1 MNHTFRIVFNAIT
14 GAWVAVAE
22 TAKARGKASRRA
34 RPLAPLLALALA
46 SPTLAASPAATEL
59 PSGGQ
64 VVAGQASLSQSG
76 AAMTVTQTS
85 NRAVIDWQTFNVGSQ
100 ARVDFVQP
108 SAAAVTL
115 NRVLDTQPSQIFG
128 SINAIGQVFLSN
140 PNGVYFAPSASVD
153 VGGLVATTHTL
164 STDDFMAGNN
174 IFRRNGSSA
183 AVINEGRLQAGI
195 DGYIALLAPE
205 VRNQGVI
212 VAQAGTVALA
222 AGEVITLQ
230 LAGAATRVLVEPS
243 EIAALV
249 DNRQAV
255 LAPGGQIIL
264 SALAANRLQGG
275 VVRNSGSL
283 EAVGLVSDG
292 GRIELIASDEIDHS
306 GRIVADAAPGSAGRG
321 GTVTLIADLANPGS
335 VTRMDGSI
343 SARGGDLGG
352 DGGFVE
358 TSGSRVRIGDG
369 VHVDTR
375 APQGRVGRWLIDP
388 DGFTIAASGGDI
400 SGAELTRQ
408 LANNDV
414 SIASTIGSDGHIDVN
429 DTVSWSSNT
438 LKLTASNDIRINA
451 VMTASGSASLDL
463 EPGSGKVLM
472 GFDASGN
479 FAGRVDFPRRSGTGF
494 LTINGVSYTVIN
506 ALGTQG
512 SVTGVDLQ
520 GINGNLG
527 GHYALGGDIDASAT
541 SGWNGGAGFKPIG
554 TYWSTNF
561 SGSFDGLGHTISSL
575 FINLPSTIGVGLFGS
590 TKYGSSSMIR
600 NVGMINGSISGD
612 TNVGGLVGLNNGTIS
627 NSFATSKVSGRYQ
640 AAGGLVGR
648 NHSGTISDSYAT
660 GDVSGVLSVGGLVG
674 ANFGPISN
682 SYAKGIVSG
691 SEEVGGL
698 VGTNYSSIST
708 SYATGSVSA
717 TGNYAGGVVG
727 YNENDGT
734 TTDTYATGSVDGKDS
749 VGGLV
754 GYNGGAITR
763 TYAVGNVLGKGD
775 FAGGTVGLNSGTITD
790 TWATGSVAGA
800 NYVGGLAGLS
810 FGKITGTYAVG
821 NVIGTGSFVGG
832 AVGSNERNAEIT
844 DTWATGSVEGKYKV
858 GGLAGYNVGT
868 ITNSYAARNLGKVIG
883 ENQVGGLVGENWGT
897 ITDTWA
903 TASVSGASYVGGL
916 VGYSVGS
923 ISRSYAAGIVSES
936 GDFVGGLVGT
946 NVGSITDAYA
956 TGSVGGTNYVGGL
969 VGDNDGTVTKAYAT
983 GSVSATGESVG
994 GLVGYSSGS
1003 ITDAYANSSVAGAG
1017 FVGGLAGYNLGTIT
1031 NTYAAGKV
1039 TGTGSYVGG
1048 LIGSNE
1054 LSWSSVSGSF
1064 WDKDV
1069 NPKLAGVGVLAS
1081 DSPDPSLNP
1090 GVIGLSTAEMKNQ
1103 ANFTSATT
1111 ANRNVNPGWDFRT
1124 PVWKILSGA
1133 NGGYPCLSFAPNC
1146 VAPPAPPEPPI
1157 RPEVPTSTERQ
1168 APLVLP
1174 PTLATSLPDRAPLLE
1189 VAPAARLTLA
1199 SATDGEAANEPA
1211 PTGTPSARF
1220 TAFLAAEIGR
1230 RNARTELYREALD
1243 LIRRNPAAADLPAC
1257 TQTASDVCVPER
1269 IDSPA
1274 VAKGSGRK
1282 TALLFGNNAY
1292 TGNIPA
1298 LQTPVGDVE
1307 SVGSLLRERLGYQV
1321 EVVPN
1326 AGKRE
1331 MILALKRLAE
1341 TAGPNDNIVVMYA
1354 GHGYELD
1361 DTRQGFWLPVDANET
1376 NPETWVS
1383 NGDIA
1388 RLLNANPARQILLV
1402 SDSCFSGTLTKE
1414 AKVESRGESAEEIL
1428 LRRSVLALSSGG
1440 EEPVS
1445 DDGLGGHSIFAHHLI
1460 GALAQVDRQS
1470 TATQIHLAVK
1480 EEVEKDFP
1488 QEPQLG
1494 GLLSAGHTPGGDFLF
1509 RKN

>member
-22 TAKARGKASRRA
+22 TAKARGKASRCA
-34 RPLAPLLALALA
+34 RPLAPLLALALG
-46 SPTLAASPAATEL
+46 SPTLAAPPAATEL
-59 PSGGQ
+59 PTGGQ

-100 ARVDFVQP
+100 ARVDFVQH

-128 SINAIGQVFLSN
+128 SIKANGQVFLTN

-174 IFRRNGSSA
+174 IFRRHGSSA
-183 AVINEGRLQAGI
+183 ALINEGSLQAGI

-212 VAQAGTVALA
+212 VAQAGTVVLA
-222 AGEVITLQ
+222 AGEVVTLQ
-230 LAGAATRVLVEPS
+230 LAGAATRVFVEPS

-306 GRIVADAAPGSAGRG
+306 GRIAADAAPGSAGRG
-321 GTVTLIADLANPGS
+321 GTVTLIADLENPGS
-335 VTRMDGSI
+335 ITRMDGSI
-343 SARGGDLGG
+343 SARGGDAGG
-352 DGGFVE
+352 KGGGEGGFVE

-369 VHVDTR
+369 IQMDTR
-375 APQGRVGRWLIDP
+375 APQGRTGTWLIDP

-400 SGAELTRQ
+400 SGTALSAT
-408 LANNDV
+408 LATTSFEIV
-414 SIASTIGSDGHIDVN
+414 STPGSDGNIHVN
-429 DTVSWSSNT
+429 DAVSWSSNT
-438 LKLTASNDIRINA
+438 LTLRATNDVRINA
-451 VMTASGSASLDL
+451 VMTASGEASLNL

-472 GFDASGN
+472 GFDAEGN
-479 FAGRVDFPRRSGTGF
+479 FAGRVDFPGRSGTGF
-494 LTINGVSYTVIN
+494 LTINGLPYTVIN
-506 ALGTQG
+506 ALGAQG
-512 SVTGVDLQ
+512 SLTGLDLQ
-520 GINGNLG
+520 GVNGNLG
-527 GHYALGGDIDASAT
+527 GRYALGGDIDASTT
-541 SGWNGGAGFKPIG
+541 SDWNGGAGFQPLGGRRNPFTGK
-554 TYWSTNF
+554 
-561 SGSFDGLGHTISSL
+561 FDGLGHTITGL
-575 FINLPSTIGVGLFGS
+575 TINFPQTIGVGLFGS
-590 TKYGSSSMIR
+590 TSSSSSLR
-600 NVGMINGSISGD
+600 NVGLVGGSVTGRGFVGGLVGENYGKIDNSFAKVDASGLDSVGGLVGINYDAPINNSYATGNVSSGAGSNAGGLVGNNNGPISDSYATGKVYGNGLVGGLAGYNYGPISNSYATGNVTSD
-612 TNVGGLVGLNNGTIS
+612 DFAVGGLVGLNYSQIT
-627 NSFATSKVSGRYQ
+627 NSHASGSVTGHDSFI
-640 AAGGLVGR
+640 GGLVGD
-648 NHSGTISDSYAT
+648 NEGATIS
-660 GDVSGVLSVGGLVG
+660 
-674 ANFGPISN
+674 N
-682 SYAKGIVSG
+682 
-691 SEEVGGL
+691 
-698 VGTNYSSIST
+698 
-708 SYATGSVSA
+708 SYATGSV
-717 TGNYAGGVVG
+717 
-727 YNENDGT
+727 
-734 TTDTYATGSVDGKDS
+734 
-749 VGGLV
+749 
-754 GYNGGAITR
+754 
-763 TYAVGNVLGKGD
+763 
-775 FAGGTVGLNSGTITD
+775 
-790 TWATGSVAGA
+790 
-800 NYVGGLAGLS
+800 
-810 FGKITGTYAVG
+810 
-821 NVIGTGSFVGG
+821 IGTG
-832 AVGSNERNAEIT
+832 N
-844 DTWATGSVEGKYKV
+844 KYGPSSYL
-858 GGLAGYNVGT
+858 GGLAGY
-868 ITNSYAARNLGKVIG
+868 S
-883 ENQVGGLVGENWGT
+883 
-897 ITDTWA
+897 
-903 TASVSGASYVGGL
+903 SGAITSAYASGSVTGPGDYVGGL
-916 VGYSVGS
+916 LGYN
-923 ISRSYAAGIVSES
+923 
-936 GDFVGGLVGT
+936 DKGT
-946 NVGSITDAYA
+946 ITDAYA
-956 TGSVGGTNYVGGL
+956 IG
-969 VGDNDGTVTKAYAT
+969 
-983 GSVSATGESVG
+983 
-994 GLVGYSSGS
+994 
-1003 ITDAYANSSVAGAG
+1003 SVAGAG

-1031 NTYAAGKV
+1031 RTYAAGSV
-1039 TGTGSYVGG
+1039 SGTGRYIGG
-1048 LIGSNE
+1048 LIGS
-1054 LSWSSVSGSF
+1054 SSPFSSVSGSF
-1064 WDKDV
+1064 WDSEV
-1069 NPKLAGVGVLAS
+1069 NSGLSGVGNGSS
-1081 DSPDPSLNP
+1081 D
-1090 GVIGLSTAEMKNQ
+1090 GVIGLGTADMQNQ
-1103 ANFTSATT
+1103 ANFVAADWNFS
-1111 ANRNVNPGWDFRT
+1111 T

-1146 VAPPAPPEPPI
+1146 VASVAPPEPPV

-1174 PTLATSLPDRAPLLE
+1174 PTLATSLPDRAPVLD
-1189 VAPAARLTLA
+1189 VTPAASLTLA
-1199 SATDGEAANEPA
+1199 STADGEGAGAPA
-1211 PTGTPSARF
+1211 QSGTAPDRF

-1243 LIRRNPAAADLPAC
+1243 LIRRNPAAADIPAC
-1257 TQTASDVCVPER
+1257 TQTASEVCVPER
-1269 IDSPA
+1269 IDSLA

-1292 TGNIPA
+1292 SGNIPA

-1307 SVGSLLRERLGYQV
+1307 SVGGLLRERLGYEV

-1376 NPETWVS
+1376 NPETWIS

-1470 TATQIHLAVK
+1470 TATQIHMAVK